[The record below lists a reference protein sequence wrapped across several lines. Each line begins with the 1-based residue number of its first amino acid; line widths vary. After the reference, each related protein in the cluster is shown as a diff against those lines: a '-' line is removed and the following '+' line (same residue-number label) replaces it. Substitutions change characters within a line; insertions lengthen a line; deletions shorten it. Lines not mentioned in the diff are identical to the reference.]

1 MYKSVILSIKSFL
14 LFFSFLI
21 ASYNHGDNSNYN
33 QFYYDSL
40 YKQSISYIKNDQVEQ
55 SVMLLSEI
63 ISKQRTYQ
71 KSDDILIMNSR
82 YELGQIYLSRLGD
95 YDKAVIQFEHIFN
108 NVYIGYESHIT
119 DANDSVMKSLSE
131 LKQKSLFMLGYVYH
145 NHIGN
150 FTIAQNYYSTFLNKF
165 PKNELCSSVEYEL
178 SLITTSIKN
187 FNNK

>member
-14 LFFSFLI
+14 LFFSFLV
-21 ASYNHGDNSNYN
+21 ATYNHGNIGNHN

-40 YKQSISYIKNDQVEQ
+40 YQESISHIKNDQLEQ
-55 SVMLLSEI
+55 SIMLFLEI

-71 KSDDILIMNSR
+71 KYDDILIMNSR
-82 YELGQIYLSRLGD
+82 YELGQIYLARLGD
-95 YDKAVIQFEHIFN
+95 YDKAVIQFDHIFN
-108 NVYIGYESHIT
+108 NVYIGYESHIADT
-119 DANDSVMKSLSE
+119 NHSTMKSLSE

-165 PKNELCSSVEYEL
+165 PKHELCSSVEYEL
-178 SLITTSIKN
+178 SLIKTSIKN
-187 FNNK
+187 FNNQ

>member
-40 YKQSISYIKNDQVEQ
+40 YQQSISYIKNDQVEQ

-71 KSDDILIMNSR
+71 KEDDILIMNAR
-82 YELGQIYLSRLGD
+82 YELGQIYLSRLND
-95 YDKAVIQFEHIFN
+95 YDKAVIHFNHIFN
-108 NVYIGYESHIT
+108 NVYIGYESEAVYPT
-119 DANDSVMKSLSE
+119 MKSLSE

-165 PKNELCSSVEYEL
+165 PKNELSSSVEYEL
-178 SLITTSIKN
+178 DLIKTAIKN
-187 FNNK
+187 FKNK